1 MNPPVELPM
10 SMQRAPSTF
19 CPKASM
25 APCSLCPPRLTNAR
39 LFFTKMSAPCLT
51 FTAALMGYTSSTLTS
66 WANTARKASPRSE
79 KYPRS
84 TSRSSRRTF
93 FGLALRSAFR
103 PKEDEGFASFL
114 DASWAAAA
122 GSSLPEESH
131 CIEATRSQRP
141 WFVSLISQF
150 DTTDLSS

>member
-39 LFFTKMSAPCLT
+39 LFFTKISASCLT

-79 KYPRS
+79 KYLRS
-84 TSRSSRRTF
+84 TSRSSRRIF
-93 FGLALRSAFR
+93 FGLVLRSVFR
-103 PKEDEGFASFL
+103 PKEDEEFASFL

-122 GSSLPEESH
+122 RGSLFEEPH
-131 CIEATRSQRP
+131 CIEAARSQRP
-141 WFVSLISQF
+141 ESASLISQF
-150 DTTDLSS
+150 DTTNLSS